1 MTHGISRPRV
11 LALAAVLFLG
21 ACSGEQQFVSPGDP
35 QSSPSGNF
43 VAHAENDS
51 EVRVTDRDGGEVF
64 RKTYEHD
71 RVYEGDGVG
80 VVWLSG
86 KDQLWVIVPRGGAE
100 RVEAGPDGKWTAVA
114 DELPG
119 EITRMG

>member
-1 MTHGISRPRV
+1 MTHGISR
-11 LALAAVLFLG
+11 LALAALLLLG
-21 ACSGEQQFVSPGDP
+21 ACGSEQQFASPGDP
-35 QSSPSGNF
+35 QPSPSGNF
-43 VAHAENDS
+43 VVHAESDS
-51 EVRVTDRDGGEVF
+51 EVRVTDRDGAEVF
-64 RKTYEHD
+64 RKTYAHD

-80 VVWLSG
+80 AVWLSG

-100 RVEAGPDGKWTAVA
+100 RVEAGPDGRWTAVP